1 MLIKLQVLYKSLL
14 LILLV
19 ASGTLFG
26 TGVIASILLAVTGN
40 ATVRGF
46 SIAVFNLSHLVAAMF
61 FSLTFIWLIWLRVDS
76 VRAILSE
83 GPLTVLTRRRILK
96 LAEHTTAILILM
108 LGLLIVINNGY
119 EVAGSIVRYGLTA
132 PGPGHRFVC
141 ELLYLCN

>member
-1 MLIKLQVLYKSLL
+1 MITKLQIFYKYLS

-26 TGVIASILLAVTGN
+26 IGVIASILLAVTGN

-46 SIAVFNLSHLVAAMF
+46 SIAVFNLFHLVVTMF
-61 FSLTFIWLIWLRVDS
+61 FSLTFIWLIWLSVDS

-83 GPLTVLTRRRILK
+83 GPLKALTRRRILK
-96 LAEHTTAILILM
+96 LAGHTTALLILM

-119 EVAGSIVRYGLTA
+119 EVAGSIVRYGLTVSD
-132 PGPGHRFVC
+132 PGHSFVC
-141 ELLYLCN
+141 ELLYLCS